1 MLTYLDNIFRA
12 FSQALNT
19 IFFFGDSQESISAR
33 CWRKQWNIGIK
44 IINTMFFWQNNHC
57 RGAYSKDVEWAKSYI
72 NQPVKEQ

>member
-1 MLTYLDNIFRA
+1 MITYLDNIFRC
-12 FSQALNT
+12 FSQTLNT

-57 RGAYSKDVEWAKSYI
+57 RGAYSKYLEWAKKYI
-72 NQPVKEQ
+72 NQPLGN